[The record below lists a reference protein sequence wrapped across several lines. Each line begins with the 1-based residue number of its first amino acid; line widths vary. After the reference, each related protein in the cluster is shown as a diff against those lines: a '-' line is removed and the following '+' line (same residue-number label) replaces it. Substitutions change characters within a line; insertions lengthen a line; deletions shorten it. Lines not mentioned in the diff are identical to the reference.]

1 MLADERQSRIIEL
14 LREEGTVYTS
24 DLVNRFQ
31 TSRETIR
38 RDLSELEQ
46 KGALKKVYG
55 GATGTEASSGGRPSV
70 LAPYE
75 KRIRENLSDKESIA
89 EAVLPFIR
97 EGMAIALASSTT
109 NLVILRRLRKEFHNL
124 HIITNSLPIAEE
136 LGERDEIE
144 VVMLGGNLDRK
155 EHCALGQVTLG
166 QLRNYH
172 ARL

>member
-75 KRIRENLSDKESIA
+75 KRIRENLSGVITDG
-89 EAVLPFIR
+89 R
-97 EGMAIALASSTT
+97 ALAICGFITCTHCIMLCGRFFSPADAALFALLCR
-109 NLVILRRLRKEFHNL
+109 LVIVSFADVILCLL
-124 HIITNSLPIAEE
+124 
-136 LGERDEIE
+136 
-144 VVMLGGNLDRK
+144 
-155 EHCALGQVTLG
+155 
-166 QLRNYH
+166 
-172 ARL
+172 